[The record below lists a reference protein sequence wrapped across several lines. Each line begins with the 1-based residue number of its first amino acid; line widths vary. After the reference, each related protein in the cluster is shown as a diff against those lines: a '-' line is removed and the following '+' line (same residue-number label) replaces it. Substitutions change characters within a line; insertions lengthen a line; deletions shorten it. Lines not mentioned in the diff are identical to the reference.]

1 MYTIFM
7 VKIRSKFPIL
17 SGIFIVALLLLGTG
31 CTTFFVSEPEPTLVP
46 ITGQGSPEP
55 LQGTGVLAC
64 NTDCA
69 DQAQCGANAELGQV
83 VLLSAS
89 EPRLNGHDLIGGNNT
104 AVEIRA
110 SQNVEVIRPGDPNT
124 QFMRFY
130 KVALNDGTINRGE
143 AWVAGWCIQAPQ
155 P

>member
-1 MYTIFM
+1 M
-7 VKIRSKFPIL
+7 VKLRSKFSIL
-17 SGIFIVALLLLGTG
+17 SGIFILLLFMLASG
-31 CTTFFVSEPEPTLVP
+31 CTTLFVSEPTPTP
-46 ITGQGSPEP
+46 IPVTGQGSPEP
-55 LQGTGVLAC
+55 LQGIGVLAC

-69 DQAQCGANAELGQV
+69 DQAQCGTNAEFGEV
-83 VLLSAS
+83 VLLSGAG
-89 EPRLNGHDLIGGNNT
+89 PRLDGHDRIGGNNT
-104 AVEIRA
+104 SVPILA

-130 KVALNDGTINRGE
+130 KVSIKDNQEE